1 MEKRMIKIFICDD
14 NFVERKKIENNL
26 LSYISTHPNTAIDY
40 NIYSSPFEML
50 EKIEKFGSPD
60 IVLLDIYMPEMLGTD
75 CARYLSR
82 LSEKIDIIFVTTSS
96 DFALEAFALH
106 AFDYIK
112 KPYSQ
117 EKFDSSLDRA
127 IKEKEKK
134 NWILLSS
141 GGKVH
146 RVALEDIIYIETID
160 KKRIFS
166 LTNGLKLQSWYSV
179 AELEEKIL
187 VGKGLI
193 RCGVSYIINL
203 SHIKCFSS
211 NKLVM
216 DNGAIIP
223 IPRRLRPSIKEQYF
237 EYYIG
242 EAKRNVR
249 S

>member
-1 MEKRMIKIFICDD
+1 MTKIFICDD
-14 NFVERKKIENNL
+14 NFIERKKIESNI
-26 LSYISTHPNTAIDY
+26 LSYISTHPNTVINY
-40 NIYSSPFEML
+40 NIFSSPFELL
-50 EKIEKFGSPD
+50 EETEKSGAPD
-60 IVLLDIYMPEMLGTD
+60 IVLLDIYMPELLGTD

-82 LSEKIDIIFVTTSS
+82 LSEKIDIIFVTTSA
-96 DFALEAFALH
+96 DFALEAFSLH

-112 KPYSQ
+112 KPYTQ

-127 IKEKEKK
+127 IKEREKK

-160 KKRIFS
+160 KKRIFA

-193 RCGVSYIINL
+193 RCGCSYIINL
-203 SHIKCFSS
+203 SHAKCFSG

-237 EYYIG
+237 DFYIG
-242 EAKRNVR
+242 EARCNAG